1 MTQLWQNLTAR
12 ERVLMVAGGTVVL
25 LVLVYFSFVRP
36 LDAYRQESRDALMR
50 AQAAHARI
58 LGGAM
63 EVKNLKVDK
72 GVVGQKMDAGADSIR
87 VIAAR
92 TARDTGVTISRLQ
105 PGQDS
110 NRLTIWIEAVTAP
123 KLYRWLAVM
132 ADDHGIAPA
141 KVMVQKS
148 AGDGQVR
155 VQLEFGVR

>member
-36 LDAYRQESRDALMR
+36 LDAYRRESRDALMR

-63 EVKNLKVDK
+63 EVKNLKVEK
-72 GVVGQKMDAGADSIR
+72 GVSGQLEAGADSIR

-148 AGDGQVR
+148 AADGQVR